1 MMDELKR
8 SKSAQVEPL
17 ALSEDDLALINQH
30 TLRELSAD
38 EVFVFKLR
46 MCDNEIDRDIKRFTV
61 DALQGFAKLYRG
73 KPVIRDHNPSALN
86 QTGRIYDAEVVQDPE
101 RKTSTGEPYTALI
114 AKVYMV
120 RTDSNADQIKEIEAG
135 IKKEVS
141 VGCRVGRL
149 SCSVCGQEM
158 GRCKHLPGKTYD
170 GIYCH
175 TILNDA
181 KDAYEVSFVA
191 VPAQR
196 NAGTTKRHEDD
207 DTTTDETAA
216 KAAETDLEML
226 KAFIFCE
233 KEKG

>member
-1 MMDELKR
+1 MKLC
-8 SKSAQVEPL
+8 KSAQVEPL
-17 ALSEDDLALINQH
+17 ALSEADLALINTY

-38 EVFVFKLR
+38 EVFVFKLL
-46 MCDNEIDRDIKRFTV
+46 MCDNEIDRDIERFTV
-61 DALQGFAKLYRG
+61 DALQGFAKLYKG
-73 KPVIRDHNPSALN
+73 KPVIRDHNPSAVN
-86 QTGRIYDAEVVQDPE
+86 QTARIFDTEVVQDPE
-101 RKTSTGEPYTALI
+101 RKTSTGEPYTALQ

-120 RTDSNADQIKEIEAG
+120 RTESNADQIKEIEAG

-149 SCSVCGQEM
+149 SCSVCGQEI

-170 GIYCH
+170 GIFCH

-196 NAGTTKRHEDD
+196 AAGTTKRHEDD
-207 DTTTDETAA
+207 EPHTDEAA
-216 KAAETDLEML
+216 VQAVNTDLEML
-226 KAFIFCE
+226 KACIFRE
-233 KEKG
+233 NEKG